1 MRGSYQWTDHAIG
14 PTRSR
19 ADVIATILFLA
30 IVGVANLVPSRHT
43 SGPPNRVEVALSAGN
58 AHARSVPT
66 SHACES
72 FLAM

>member
-1 MRGSYQWTDHAIG
+1 MRDSYQWTDQVIA

-19 ADVIATILFLA
+19 VDLVVTILFLA
-30 IVGVANLVPSRHT
+30 IIGVANLVPSGHT
-43 SGPPNRVEVALSAGN
+43 RGPPNRAEVALSAGN
-58 AHARSVPT
+58 ADALSVPT